1 MDEKSKGEQLILVV
15 DALQD
20 ALTQAVGKKLHEPGH
35 EIRWEAG
42 HHAAFRPSPGSR
54 AAEALDEI
62 KVYWPLLNERVRQ
75 TYGLGQE
82 MCLQELEFGEFVPV
96 PVGEYPDLA
105 NVKSHH
111 ALSRSRS
118 SSFKNIFSLS
128 GKNADCG
135 SDEDSSSPRGS
146 SQSGKVLRRLSKSG
160 SGEGSPGDS
169 SPASL
174 HRKLLMRQQSNKS
187 PDTMAATSG
196 DRRSSGTI
204 DSNGSPSQSYPPP
217 PPPARS
223 SPSSSSSSKHLS
235 TRGSIRF
242 TRSYLSFRKRILIE
256 SVSPDYFHELTR
268 TFDSRADYLQE
279 KPGTLLP
286 KVIGMIRLS
295 SQSNAPKGG
304 AKRKAYYVLS
314 IVPFPT
320 ENHEHVF
327 SLCLKGSGVDHGER
341 IGVGPYSESLFLG
354 DGDFAREHE
363 LLINTYNRVELVAQ
377 LASDLG
383 HLQHHGRLLFA
394 VICVAT
400 VRDPVAGH
408 TYLPGQPLGPCDLL
422 MGMGTG
428 EEGGIALER
437 QTTFAARH
445 DLPLGV
451 LPSANALL
459 PSPTVINMERPGR
472 EYYFAVHEFTG
483 KVSTSNWTDWFRGK
497 VGAHEYT
504 SRLLKFLKESM
515 LLDGG
520 DLSPSPTL
528 EGGAE
533 DEVDKDSAL
542 DEDDDEA
549 FGRPSLA

>member
-1 MDEKSKGEQLILVV
+1 MEKEKSEAPLVLSV
-15 DALQD
+15 GVLQD
-20 ALTQAVGKKLHEPGH
+20 ALTQAVGKSLYEPGH

-54 AAEALDEI
+54 AAETLDEI

-82 MCLQELEFGEFVPV
+82 MCLQELQYGEFVPV

-111 ALSRSRS
+111 ALARSRS
-118 SSFKNIFSLS
+118 SSFKNIFNLS
-128 GKNADCG
+128 GKNAEYG
-135 SDEDSSSPRGS
+135 SDEDTNSPRGS
-146 SQSGKVLRRLSKSG
+146 SPSGKVLRRLSKGG
-160 SGEGSPGDS
+160 SGESSPGDS

-174 HRKLLMRQQSNKS
+174 HRKLLMRQQSNKT
-187 PDTMAATSG
+187 PDTIAALTG
-196 DRRSSGTI
+196 DRKGSGTA
-204 DSNGSPSQSYPPP
+204 DGNGSPPQPYPPP
-217 PPPARS
+217 PRS

-235 TRGSIRF
+235 MRGSIRF

-256 SVSPDYFHELTR
+256 SVTPDYFHELTR
-268 TFDSRADYLQE
+268 TFDSRVAYLQE
-279 KPGTLLP
+279 KPGTLLS

-295 SQSNAPKGG
+295 SQSTTPKSD

-327 SLCLKGSGVDHGER
+327 SLCLNGSGIDHGER

-400 VRDPVAGH
+400 VRDPVEGR

-422 MGMGTG
+422 VGTG
-428 EEGGIALER
+428 VPREGGIALER

-459 PSPTVINMERPGR
+459 PSPTVVNMERPGR

-520 DLSPSPTL
+520 DLSPSPTSKD
-528 EGGAE
+528 GGEE
-533 DEVDKDSAL
+533 DFGDHILADSAPAG
-542 DEDDDEA
+542 E
-549 FGRPSLA
+549 S